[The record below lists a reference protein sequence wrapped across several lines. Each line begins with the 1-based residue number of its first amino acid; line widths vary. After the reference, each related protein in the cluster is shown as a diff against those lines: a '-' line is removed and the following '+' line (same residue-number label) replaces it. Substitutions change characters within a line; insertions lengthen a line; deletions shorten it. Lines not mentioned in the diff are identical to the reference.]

1 MGKQRAAPGYPVA
14 APKAGNRHLGL
25 VISVVVLGAYLALG
39 YFVLKE
45 LPWVPQK
52 LLGLGCA
59 ALAVVVYLMATRRS
73 ESTEDLLFRLRRAQH
88 SEFGR
93 QRMQSRPKPRTVKL
107 PWLGETSARALGGAG
122 VFLAV
127 FIWWWT
133 PWAPVTVKKL
143 VAEDL
148 TILFGEEIVSAV
160 LVMPTEQM
168 AIVQPPVLPQR
179 ARELSGAIR
188 DDADPYQR
196 GLKAIAEGRFEQARE
211 LLKSVV
217 PERGGSSK
225 AEQPKGE
232 AAKVIEPHEIYL
244 AQAQNEMFAGQFDA
258 AAGFYEKAKQT
269 RPDDPLL
276 WCQQA
281 VARIQSGD
289 FSKAEPLLKEAE
301 KICREKL
308 SEKDPARAVCLHVQA
323 VLCVCLGKEYEQ
335 AERRCLQ
342 AREIF
347 QQAYGQR
354 HPLVGASLNNQAT
367 LYLLRGNY
375 SGAENLYKDAGDVW
389 AAGPEPKHPRTAAAP
404 GNLGMLHHKL
414 GWYEATEDR
423 PAAAEEL
430 QEALAICRA
439 GLRKTD
445 KDALLEHPILAAH
458 CTALAVSELG
468 RGQYADAR
476 KDAEDALAIAQRQM
490 GAEHPCVAAA
500 LDTLAAIDTAQ
511 ARRAKAEA
519 GYDRALKIVYNT
531 WGLQHPYYGAIR
543 NHQAV
548 LVLAQGRDADAD
560 TSAQRALEIAEKA
573 FGRQHCDVA
582 AALETL
588 GEVRARDARDQDAR
602 RCLKESLEIR
612 QKLLGKEHPDIARTL
627 GHLAAVEQDY
637 KTGVQTYGSAIEMAK
652 KFLGEGHPDVARLLV
667 GLAKFHAAR
676 ERYKDA
682 RRCLDEAWDIQ
693 DKLKPSIPN
702 NPDLAETLETYAKVL
717 RQTSPANAKRAAK
730 MEAEAEQIRS
740 AHAKEDRL

>member
-1 MGKQRAAPGYPVA
+1 MGKQRAAPGYSVA
-14 APKAGNRHLGL
+14 APQAGNRRLGL
-25 VISVVVLGAYLALG
+25 VISVVVLGAYIALG

-45 LPWVPQK
+45 LPWVLQK

-59 ALAVVVYLMATRRS
+59 ALAVVVYFLATRRT
-73 ESTEDLLFRLRRAQH
+73 ESTGELLFRLRRAQH

-93 QRMQSRPKPRTVKL
+93 QLTHSRPKPRTVKL
-107 PWLGETSARALGGAG
+107 PWLGETSVRTLVGAG

-127 FIWWWT
+127 FLWWWT
-133 PWAPVTVKKL
+133 PWAPVRVQKL

-168 AIVQPPVLPQR
+168 ALPQPPVLPLR
-179 ARELSGAIR
+179 ARKLSGAIR
-188 DDADPYQR
+188 DDAGPYQR
-196 GLKAIAEGRFEQARE
+196 GLKAA
-211 LLKSVV
+211 V
-217 PERGGSSK
+217 PERGGSSQ

-232 AAKVIEPHEIYL
+232 AAKVVEPHQVYL

-258 AAGFYEKAKQT
+258 AADFYEKAKRT

-289 FSKAEPLLKEAE
+289 FSKAEPLLKQAE
-301 KICREKL
+301 KICREKP

-335 AERRCLQ
+335 AERKCLQ

-354 HPLVGASLNNQAT
+354 HPLVGASFNNQAT
-367 LYLLRGNY
+367 LYLLRGNH

-389 AAGPEPKHPRTAAAP
+389 KASPEPKHPRTAAVP

-414 GWYEATEDR
+414 GWYEANEDH
-423 PAAAEEL
+423 PAAADEL
-430 QEALAICRA
+430 QDALTICRA
-439 GLRKTD
+439 GLKGVY
-445 KDALLEHPILAAH
+445 KDALLEHPILAAP

-476 KDAEDALAIAQRQM
+476 KDAEDALAIAQRQL

-500 LDTLAAIDTAQ
+500 LDTLAGIDMEQ
-511 ARRAKAEA
+511 ARYARAGAE
-519 GYDRALKIVYNT
+519 YERALKIAYNT
-531 WGLQHPYYGAIR
+531 WGPQHPYYGAIR

-548 LVLAQGRDADAD
+548 LALAQGRHADADA
-560 TSAQRALEIAEKA
+560 SAQRALEIAEKA
-573 FGRQHCDVA
+573 FGRQHCAVA

-588 GEVRARDARDQDAR
+588 GKVRAWDERDQDAR

-612 QKLLGKEHPDIARTL
+612 QKVLAKEHPDIARTL
-627 GHLAAVEQDY
+627 AALAAVEQDY
-637 KTGVQTYGSAIEMAK
+637 KTGVQTFRSAIEMAK
-652 KFLGEGHPDVARLLV
+652 QFLGEGHPDVARLLV

-676 ERYKDA
+676 EKYKDA
-682 RRCLDEAWDIQ
+682 RRCLDEAWEIQ

-702 NPDLAETLETYAKVL
+702 NPDLAETLETYANVL
-717 RQTSPANAKRAAK
+717 RQDSPANEQRAAR